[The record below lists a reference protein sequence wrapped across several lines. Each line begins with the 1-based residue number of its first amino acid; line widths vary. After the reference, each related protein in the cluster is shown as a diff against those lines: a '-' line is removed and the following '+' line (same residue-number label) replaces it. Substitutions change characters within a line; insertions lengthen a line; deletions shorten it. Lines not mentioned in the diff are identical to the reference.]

1 MNFVRF
7 TAICLLGLTM
17 AGCATAPVSLAGTYS
32 LRAPDGST
40 SMVEISS
47 LREQEYYLRA
57 PGQSVSGTYRFAE
70 GELRITKPDNPRMS
84 GYVWKKNS
92 DGSLVLVAEPS
103 VPTSGTRLTSATLTP
118 TR

>member
-1 MNFVRF
+1 MRF
-7 TAICLLGLTM
+7 TAICLLGLQL
-17 AGCATAPVSLAGTYS
+17 AGCATKPVSLAGTYS

-40 SMVEISS
+40 STVELSS

-57 PGQSVSGTYRFAE
+57 PGQAVSGVYRFAAD
-70 GELRITKPDNPRMS
+70 ELRITKPDNPRMS
-84 GYVWKKNS
+84 GFVWKMNA
-92 DGSLVLVAEPS
+92 DRSLVLVAEPP